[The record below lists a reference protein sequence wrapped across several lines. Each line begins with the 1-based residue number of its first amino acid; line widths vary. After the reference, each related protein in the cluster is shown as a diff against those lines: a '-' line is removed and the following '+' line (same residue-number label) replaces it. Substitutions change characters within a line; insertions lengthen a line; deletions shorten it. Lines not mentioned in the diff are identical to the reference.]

1 MYKTLGDD
9 TGMSNGHMSKTSTVG
24 DGINYD
30 AEPETKAP
38 PSSRV
43 SHLELVRVIER
54 MYRRYLDRLRVDLT
68 RLGAEDIS
76 PAHAMLLFTI
86 GDDDLSV
93 RDLMDRGHY
102 LGSNASYSLKQL
114 VQFGYVDRTPSPR
127 DRRSAR
133 IRLTDKGK
141 RLCEAITAADEINQN
156 LIVRN
161 DRDHLAL
168 EETLNTLRRLEVVWA
183 TGLQQHD
190 NRLDV
195 NRF

>member
-9 TGMSNGHMSKTSTVG
+9 TGMSNGHTNKTRTAG
-24 DGINYD
+24 DSINYG
-30 AEPETKAP
+30 AVPSAKTE

-76 PAHAMLLFTI
+76 PSHAMLLFTI

-102 LGSNASYSLKQL
+102 LGSNVSYSLKQL
-114 VQFGYVDRTPSPR
+114 VQFGYVNRTPSPR

-133 IRLTDKGK
+133 ISLTEKGK
-141 RLCEAITAADEINQN
+141 RLCEVITAADEINQN
-156 LIVRN
+156 LIVRD
-161 DRDHLAL
+161 DRDHQAL

-190 NRLDV
+190 NRLDSS
-195 NRF
+195 RF